1 MWRPCPAGPAR
12 RVGPCRQTRQRR
24 PPRAAPAPAR
34 PGTGDFDPEKIAEKA
49 RIEPARTVQFQL
61 QVMILTEPRMSLNR
75 VGPLQLQEATDDLG
89 NSLLPAAAGYVMP
102 MAVGGA
108 IGFNA
113 TGPYFAT
120 AIAVLDRPQ
129 NAGRLIKTLRGTVEI
144 AVAAR
149 RSDTLVIPWQGAA
162 GKTFQNDALHVVVDS
177 ITSDAAR
184 KQDVIVLSIEE
195 IDQLFPGQS
204 DNGPREPGVGGMG
217 GFSTPQRFARAMI
230 PSRRFRSSTRAVRTS
245 FFRPCAIATRAASR

>member
-1 MWRPCPAGPAR
+1 
-12 RVGPCRQTRQRR
+12 
-24 PPRAAPAPAR
+24 
-34 PGTGDFDPEKIAEKA
+34 
-49 RIEPARTVQFQL
+49 
-61 QVMILTEPRMSLNR
+61 MILTEPRMSLNR

-217 GFSTPQRFARAMI
+217 GFSTPQRFGAGNDPQSPIQIINTRGQDVFLQAVCDRDAGRLTLNVPQQTQPIGEIKEIRVSSIVRAKTKV
-230 PSRRFRSSTRAVRTS
+230 PFAFRDL
-245 FFRPCAIATRAASR
+245 PMP